1 MTIEW
6 LAGNRLRGLSSE
18 RTDMVSVTF
27 EDDFTTDKSWAESG
41 TQFTIDTSTNHR
53 IDFALKRDGAD
64 HEVYKDL
71 TTVSDTAW
79 VLRMHLNFTGSTSAD
94 GFNKTTWFGLSS
106 TSTAYSATQDAI
118 GFIIEWG
125 GSNVFNTADT
135 NGTGVGT
142 VANTNQFATA
152 FSKTGEYWVEIIR
165 LSSTSFTV
173 ELFSDEYVTSI
184 EKETTTTTSATTG
197 LQYVGI
203 KMRNSSS
210 KTEILNGWLDDI
222 EFYNGVTTK
231 PIPLLVDGSIFYET
245 DNNKSYVLYNG
256 TWTEL

>member
-1 MTIEW
+1 MEF
-6 LAGNRLRGLSSE
+6 LAGNRIRGLNSE
-18 RTDMVSVTF
+18 RTNMVSATF

-53 IDFALKRDGAD
+53 IDFALQRSGTDN
-64 HEVYKDL
+64 EVYKDL

-94 GFNKTTWFGLSS
+94 GYNKTTWFGLSS
-106 TSTAYSATQDAI
+106 TSTAFTANQDAI

-125 GSNVFNTADT
+125 GSNVFNTTDT
-135 NGTGVGT
+135 NGTSINT

-173 ELFSDEYVTSI
+173 ELFSDAYTTSI
-184 EKETTTTTSATTG
+184 EKETTITTSSTAG

-210 KTEILNGWLDDI
+210 KTEIQNGWLDDI

-245 DNNKSYVLYNG
+245 DTNKSYVLYNG
-256 TWTEL
+256 SWTEL